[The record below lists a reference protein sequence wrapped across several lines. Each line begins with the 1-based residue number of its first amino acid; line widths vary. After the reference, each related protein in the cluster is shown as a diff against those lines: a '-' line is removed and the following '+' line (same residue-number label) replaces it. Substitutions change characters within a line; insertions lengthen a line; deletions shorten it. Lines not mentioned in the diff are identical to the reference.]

1 VINSILYIMLLL
13 SIPALAEESQIISGR
28 VVDTATKAGIP
39 DVNLFIPSQ
48 KIGVATDEAGAFHFT
63 MLKDEKAKLHVSHI
77 GYTSSTIRLNGST
90 EDMIIALDE
99 TFFELEDVVVTSTRT
114 EKLHRHVPVATE
126 VISKKDIIDS
136 GALNVAELLSS
147 RSGVSLQ
154 TSVDGGSMLNL
165 MGMDSRYILILVDG
179 QPVTGKFNNRV
190 QLDHI
195 STNDVQK
202 VEIIKGPNSS
212 LYGSEAMAGVVNII
226 TSASTSDQ
234 SLNISARY
242 GGTENKLTNDGLNHG
257 SSSYRLGWTHTFGT
271 LKASLNADMEKME
284 TDKEIQQIE
293 IDDIHKQSLRG
304 RLLWL
309 MNADHTLMVN
319 GTVYNHDE
327 TGASQLMN
335 TETFIDRTTL
345 ILTHD
350 WQMRNGWL
358 WNHALQNHNYSRN
371 YVQTRP
377 WGDVERDDITQEEN
391 IEYEGMLKKK
401 FGLNEFNVGLEFSQ
415 AAYVSDR
422 VDNGRQTV
430 SSKSIFGQY
439 DIHFWG
445 NINAVIGTRLDMYN
459 EDQSVISPRIGI
471 MYTFNDRWKFRSTW
485 GKGFRTPSFMER
497 FIDWDHVQFGY
508 RVQGNP
514 DLKPEISNGY
524 TAGVEYYHPTV
535 YQVSLMMY
543 YTTFKNLI
551 EDFAIEP
558 ALLSYHNIEKAV
570 YKGLEIQ
577 GRWRASSSLVAS
589 WGLNIIDN
597 RDGDGNIIPNTQP
610 LSAYC
615 RGSYQ
620 APRHGWGFST
630 RVKWVGAYT
639 PEEYDPD
646 SGTYIH
652 ATETLAD
659 YVIIDISTSLKIW
672 NPLIM
677 NFGIKNAGDYTH
689 DRYGPFIGRAVYIE
703 LSTTLKGD

>member
-1 VINSILYIMLLL
+1 MTPGILSILLVL
-13 SIPALAEESQIISGR
+13 SIPALGMESQIVSGR
-28 VVDTATKAGIP
+28 VVDTATNAGIP
-39 DVNLFIPSQ
+39 DVNIFIPSQ
-48 KIGVATDEAGAFHFT
+48 KIGMATDESGAFHFT
-63 MLKDEKAKLHVSHI
+63 MIMDKKAKLQVSHI
-77 GYTSSTIRLNGST
+77 GYTSSSIPLNGST
-90 EDMIIALDE
+90 EDLIIALDE

-114 EKLHRHVPVATE
+114 EKLHRYVPVATE

-136 GALNVAELLSS
+136 GAMNVAELLSS

-154 TSVDGGSMLNL
+154 TSVDGGSMLNIL
-165 MGMDSRYILILVDG
+165 GMDSRYILILVDG

-195 STNDVQK
+195 STNNVQK

-226 TSASTSDQ
+226 TSAGTSDQ

-242 GGTENKLTNDGLNHG
+242 SGTENKFNNDGLNHG
-257 SSSYRLGWTHTFGT
+257 SSSYRLGWARTLGT
-271 LKASLNADMEKME
+271 LKATVNADVEKME

-304 RLLWL
+304 RLSWML
-309 MNADHTLMVN
+309 NADHTLIVD
-319 GTVYNHDE
+319 GTLYNHDE

-335 TETFIDRTTL
+335 TETFIDRNAL
-345 ILTHD
+345 ILSHD
-350 WQMRNGWL
+350 WQMQNDWL
-358 WNHALQNHNYSRN
+358 WNHALQNHNYNRN

-377 WGDVERDDITQEEN
+377 WGDVETDDITQEEN

-422 VDNGRQTV
+422 VEKGRQTV

-439 DIHFWG
+439 DIHFWS

-459 EDQSVISPRIGI
+459 GDEPVISPRIGF
-471 MYTFNDRWKFRSTW
+471 MYTLDRWKFRSTW

-497 FIDWDHVQFGY
+497 FIDWNHVQFGY

-514 DLKPEISNGY
+514 GLKPEISNGY

-535 YQVSLMMY
+535 YQVSLMVY

-551 EDFAIEP
+551 EDYAIEP
-558 ALLSYHNIEKAV
+558 ALLSYQNIEKAV

-577 GRWRASSSLVAS
+577 GRWRASSSWAAS

-597 RDGDGNIIPNTQP
+597 RDGDGDMIPNTQP
-610 LSAYC
+610 FSAYC

-620 APRHGWGFST
+620 APRQGWGFSA
-630 RVKWVGAYT
+630 RIKWVGAYT
-639 PEEYDPD
+639 PEEYDPA
-646 SGTYIH
+646 SGTYIN
-652 ATETLAD
+652 APEALAD
-659 YVIIDISTSLKIW
+659 YAMVDISASLKIW
-672 NPLIM
+672 NPVFM

-689 DRYGPFIGRAVYIE
+689 DRYGPFIGRAVYLE